1 MAWLVFLGDF
11 SILPLFKSGKAGTA
25 GAVPFANA
33 FQYPASGL
41 GISNSAHRFVSCSLL
56 ML

>member
-1 MAWLVFLGDF
+1 MARLVFLGDF
-11 SILPLFKSGKAGTA
+11 SILPFFKSGSTGTD
-25 GAVPFANA
+25 GAAPFASA

-41 GISNSAHRFVSCSLL
+41 GIRNSTHRFVSCSLL